1 MIISQPINLY
11 SYQEDA
17 ISFVL
22 DNISNTDV
30 LLAAAPNAGKTFM
43 SSFII
48 KQLISDGSR
57 VLCSVHG
64 TNVLKKQF
72 YDSISGIVG
81 YESVSIYDT
90 SDFSLYDPSKP
101 VQVMIYQNTKQ
112 MEECVEQYGMFDY
125 LVVDEAH
132 KFYDG
137 TASME
142 TICDEY
148 VSGNH
153 LLLTGSPAIF
163 KEKVESG
170 EIAGTYIS
178 AGLIESVHSGQYDRD
193 IRLDVVSNDV
203 HLTIDDYNVNGEV
216 CKKSEKKL
224 THNDAVLE
232 SLLVGDFGKTIIFV
246 KRTQQADDIQ
256 KYLRNRK
263 ITNFVSHSKS
273 DKDSNNI
280 DTFKRNY
287 TGVDNVVLIVVD
299 RATEGFD
306 DPNVS
311 IIDMTYSKN
320 IDALYQRYSRAI
332 RKRTDATD
340 KRYIKVVPNNG
351 NSAEVYIHIMTAV
364 LMLLKQEHYENF
376 NGKNFSI
383 PTLKQIVKAPK
394 SGVGVVKSYVEKPKL
409 ETSDISDNT
418 IIIKSEDNPVS
429 VKDLVDNDN
438 FIVNVKID
446 GEVYEI
452 KKEDYNDWV
461 DRLDGVDYVISVEKS
476 NDKVD
481 DCLLMET
488 RLYSNNFFDINDEL
502 YGIITRYAT
511 SNLRDVLNQ
520 INGDDYYADKEG
532 YFKLFRDEDITNSG
546 IWSKEYK
553 ILCKRDG
560 VKYHS
565 TPYVLFGQTAK
576 DFFDECF
583 DKQDFF
589 NDKEGYYKLFREE
602 NITSSVWIKNYKR
615 FRERDEIKYHCAPW
629 CLFGQSQKEFDDEC
643 YPCNNFYV
651 DKEGYFELF
660 RKDNITNCGDWNKK
674 NKGLSKRDGVK
685 YHSNPWR
692 LFNQTPKI
700 FFLGCYPDKQ
710 DFFNNKE
717 GYFELFRNENITH
730 SGVWSKNF
738 KRLGERDGVKYH
750 SSPHRL
756 FGQTQKE
763 FFAECYSDKQE
774 IFNDKE
780 GYFELFRKENI
791 TGSSVWSKKYKSL
804 SERDG
809 VNYHST
815 PCVLFGQTIKEFFDE
830 CFDKQE
836 IFNDKEG
843 YFELFRK
850 ENITG
855 SSVWSKKYKSL
866 SERDVIKY
874 HSHPWDLFRQT
885 VKEFFLECYP
895 NKEEA
900 FKDKE
905 GYYKLIRKEENITSG
920 DIWVKRY
927 KELSKRDGMIY
938 RCEPWTLFNQSA
950 KEFFIEYR
958 EWLENNPKK
967 EREYHPAYLGEFSEM
982 NKKWNTSNSKTTHD
996 RLKEDNKEWFKYHKL
1011 YSDARKNW
1019 SEIPY
1024 KVIANIIKA
1033 RPEWVV
1039 GDFGC
1044 GENLLSKEIPNKV
1057 LSFDHVAIEDAVT
1070 VCDLTNIPLEDSKLD
1085 VIVFSLSLMGTN
1097 YKEYFKEAYR
1107 TLKPMGMVIIAEPSN
1122 RWEDRDDEL
1131 KSMLI
1136 EEGFNISGDVT
1147 HTDKFIYVTAIK
1159 L

>member
-1 MIISQPINLY
+1 MNNIELY
-11 SYQEDA
+11 NYQQEA

-22 DNISNTDV
+22 KNIKEDDV
-30 LLAAAPNAGKTFM
+30 LLAGAPNAGKTIM

-48 KQLISDGSR
+48 KQLISEGSR
-57 VLCSVHG
+57 ILCSVHG
-64 TNVLKKQF
+64 TNILKKQF
-72 YDSISGIVG
+72 YNSICDIVG
-81 YESVSIYDT
+81 TENVSIYDT
-90 SDFSLYDPSKP
+90 SDYTLYDPSKP

-112 MEECVEQYGMFDY
+112 MAECVEQYGLFDY

-137 TASME
+137 TDSME

-163 KEKVESG
+163 KEQVESG
-170 EIAGTYIS
+170 EIMGTYIS
-178 AGLIESVHSGQYDRD
+178 AGLIESVHNGQYDRD

-203 HLTIDDYNVNGEV
+203 HLTIEDYNINGEV
-216 CKKSEKKL
+216 CKNSERKL
-224 THNDAVLE
+224 IHNDVVLD

-263 ITNFVSHSKS
+263 IINFVSHSKS

-280 DTFKRNY
+280 DLFKNNY
-287 TGVDNVVLIVVD
+287 TGIDNVVLIVVD

-311 IIDMTYSKN
+311 IIDITYSKN

-340 KRYIKVVPNNG
+340 KRYVKVVPNNG

-409 ETSDISDNT
+409 ETYDITDNT
-418 IIIKSEDNPVS
+418 IIIKSEDKPQS
-429 VKDLVDNDN
+429 VKKLVDNDN
-438 FIVNVKID
+438 FIVNVEID
-446 GEVYEI
+446 DEVYEI
-452 KKEDYNDWV
+452 TKEDYDDWV
-461 DRLDGVDYVISVEKS
+461 DRLNGVDYVIYIEKS

-520 INGDDYYADKEG
+520 INGDNYYDDKEGYFKLFIKENITTKHVWLKEYKRLKERDCITYHSNPWLLFNQKYGDFFDECYPDRQEFYTDKEG
-532 YFKLFRDEDITNSG
+532 YFKLFREDDISSGHVWLKEYKRLKERDCITYHSTPWLLFDQKEGDFFDECYSDRQEFYADKEGYFRLILNENIISSKG
-546 IWSKEYK
+546 WSKEYK
-553 ILCKRDG
+553 ELSKRDD

-565 TPYVLFGQTAK
+565 TPWLLFEQTAK

-583 DKQDFF
+583 SK
-589 NDKEGYYKLFREE
+589 NTLNKEEYFKLFRKE
-602 NITSSVWIKNYKR
+602 NITSSIWSKEYKR
-615 FRERDEIKYHCAPW
+615 LSKRDGITYHSTPW
-629 CLFGQSQKEFDDEC
+629 TLFNNSVKDFFKEC
-643 YPCNNFYV
+643 YPDRQEFYD
-651 DKEGYFELF
+651 DKEGYFKLF
-660 RKDNITNCGDWNKK
+660 IKENITSSFVWSKK
-674 NKGLSKRDGVK
+674 YKELNKRDDVK
-685 YHSNPWR
+685 YHSNPW
-692 LFNQTPKI
+692 N
-700 FFLGCYPDKQ
+700 
-710 DFFNNKE
+710 
-717 GYFELFRNENITH
+717 
-730 SGVWSKNF
+730 
-738 KRLGERDGVKYH
+738 
-750 SSPHRL
+750 
-756 FGQTQKE
+756 
-763 FFAECYSDKQE
+763 
-774 IFNDKE
+774 
-780 GYFELFRKENI
+780 
-791 TGSSVWSKKYKSL
+791 
-804 SERDG
+804 
-809 VNYHST
+809 
-815 PCVLFGQTIKEFFDE
+815 
-830 CFDKQE
+830 
-836 IFNDKEG
+836 
-843 YFELFRK
+843 
-850 ENITG
+850 
-855 SSVWSKKYKSL
+855 
-866 SERDVIKY
+866 
-874 HSHPWDLFRQT
+874 
-885 VKEFFLECYP
+885 
-895 NKEEA
+895 
-900 FKDKE
+900 
-905 GYYKLIRKEENITSG
+905 
-920 DIWVKRY
+920 
-927 KELSKRDGMIY
+927 
-938 RCEPWTLFNQSA
+938 LFNQSE
-950 KEFFIEYR
+950 KEFFVEYR
-958 EWLENNPKK
+958 EWLETKPKK

-996 RLKEDNKEWFKYHKL
+996 RLKENKSEWINYHKL
-1011 YSDARKNW
+1011 YTEARKNW

-1024 KVIANIIKA
+1024 KVIADIIKT
-1033 RPEWVV
+1033 RPEWIV

-1057 LSFDHVAIEDAVT
+1057 LSFDHVAIDETVS
-1070 VCDLTNIPLEDSKLD
+1070 VCDLSNIPIENAILD
-1085 VIVFSLSLMGTN
+1085 VVVFSLSLMGTN

-1136 EEGFNISGDVT
+1136 EEGFNISGDVK
-1147 HTDKFIYVTAIK
+1147 HSDKFVYVSAMKVI
-1159 L
+1159 